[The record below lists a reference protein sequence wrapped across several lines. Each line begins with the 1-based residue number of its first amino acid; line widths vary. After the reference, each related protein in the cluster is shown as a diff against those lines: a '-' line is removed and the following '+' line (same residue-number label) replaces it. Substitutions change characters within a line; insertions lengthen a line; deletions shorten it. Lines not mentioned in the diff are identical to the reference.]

1 MRASRLLSILI
12 VLQTRGRLSA
22 VALARELE
30 VSVRTIYRYV
40 DELSAAGVPIFA
52 ERGRN
57 GGFALLD
64 GYRTEVTGLT
74 STEVDAISLIG
85 VAQAA
90 KDLGLGE
97 EAAAARLKIFASL
110 PKEKGSI
117 ADRIAARFHVDAVPW
132 YSHHTPPT
140 ALRPIASAVWSDR
153 QVRMTYESWSR
164 IVVRTISPL
173 GIVMKAGAWYVVGAI
188 GKDVRTYR
196 VDSIR
201 QFEITEKATTRPRAF
216 DLARYWDQAAKEF
229 ETRLRSE
236 TAHVRLSP
244 RGMEILR
251 AVNPTASSQV
261 AKKKTTPSKDGWIE
275 AHITVESL
283 PGAVNEVLRF
293 GAELEVLGPTELR
306 TAVATA
312 AKRIAWLHTKTKS
325 AKRKTF

>member
-12 VLQTRGRLSA
+12 VLQTRGRLSS

-30 VSVRTIYRYV
+30 VSERTIYRYV

-97 EAAAARLKIFASL
+97 EAAAARQKIFASL

-140 ALRPIASAVWSDR
+140 ALRPIASAVWADK
-153 QVRMTYESWSR
+153 QVRMTYQSWQR
-164 IVVRTISPL
+164 VVVRTISPL

-188 GKDVRTYR
+188 GKEVRTYR

-201 QFEITEKATTRPRAF
+201 DFEITTKAASRPRTF

-229 ETRLRSE
+229 ESRLRSE
-236 TAHVRLSP
+236 TARVRLSP

-251 AVNPTASSQV
+251 ALNPTAAALVVTQ
-261 AKKKTTPSKDGWIE
+261 KIMPSKDGWVE
-275 AHITVESL
+275 TDITVEQL

-293 GAELEVLGPTELR
+293 GAELEVLEPVELR
-306 TAVATA
+306 TAVATE
-312 AKRIAWLHTKTKS
+312 AKRISRLHENRTRPT
-325 AKRKTF
+325 KRK